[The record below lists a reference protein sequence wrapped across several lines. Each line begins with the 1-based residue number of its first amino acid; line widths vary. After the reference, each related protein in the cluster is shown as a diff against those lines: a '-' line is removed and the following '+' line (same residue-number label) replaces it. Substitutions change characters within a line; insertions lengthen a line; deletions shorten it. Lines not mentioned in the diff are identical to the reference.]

1 MSFSAENVDLWN
13 LVLQLGI
20 ISAILLASNILRRK
34 LPVIQKMLLP
44 TAVLGGFLLLGVRL
58 SGIIPIDT
66 GLLEMLTYHGLAIG
80 FIALSI
86 RTMRKEKLKDG
97 VGRVGMKSG
106 ALIASTYVLQGLA
119 GLIISVALA
128 YTVMP
133 DLFKAAGI
141 LLPMGYGQGPGQANN
156 IGTVYEGLGFL
167 GGRSFALSLA
177 AAGFLSACVVGVI
190 YLNYLARKGEI
201 KRVRQNDDEEVMN
214 AGGVSVFQDPNEI
227 PISQAV
233 DKLTIQ
239 MALVLTVYL
248 ITYGVIVGLTSLASS
263 MGEGLSH
270 TVSSLLWGFNFL
282 IGALIAMVFRSALVL
297 LRRNKLMTHQYQNN
311 YLLSR
316 VSGFFFDLMIVAG
329 IASIDIDV
337 MKTLWLPFVL
347 MSVVGAVL
355 TFVYLRY
362 VCKWLYPDYYYE
374 GLLSMYGMLTGT
386 ISSGVLL
393 LREVDPLFQ
402 TRASTNLL
410 VGSGFA
416 ILLGAPMLLLI
427 AIAPNSPEMTFLTM
441 GLLAAYFVLM
451 LLLMKGRKKK
461 TGTNKTV

>member
-1 MSFSAENVDLWN
+1 MNTDLWN
-13 LVLQLGI
+13 LILQLGI
-20 ISAILLASNILRRK
+20 IAAILLASNILRRK
-34 LPVIQKMLLP
+34 LPVIQKLLLP
-44 TAVLGGFLLLGVRL
+44 TAVLGGFLLLGLRL
-58 SGIIPIDT
+58 TGWIPIDT
-66 GLLEMLTYHGLAIG
+66 KLLEMLTYHGLAIG

-86 RTMRKEKLKDG
+86 RTIRKEKLVNG

-106 ALIASTYVLQGLA
+106 ALIASTYVLQGFL
-119 GLIISVALA
+119 GLVISVVLG
-128 YTVMP
+128 YTLMP

-156 IGTVYEGLGFL
+156 IGATYEGLGFV
-167 GGRSFALSLA
+167 GGHSFALSLA

-190 YLNYLARKGEI
+190 YLNYLQRKGEI
-201 KRVRQNDDEEVMN
+201 KRVKQTEDEEILKT
-214 AGGVSVFQDPNEI
+214 GGVGIFQDANEI

-248 ITYGVIVGLTSLASS
+248 ITYGVIVGLTSLSASF
-263 MGEGLSH
+263 GAGLSD
-270 TVSSLLWGFNFL
+270 TVTKLLWGFNFL
-282 IGALIAMVFRSALVL
+282 IGALIAMLFRSAMFL
-297 LRRNKLMTHQYQNN
+297 LRKTKWMTHQYQNN

-316 VSGFFFDLMIVAG
+316 ISGFFFDLMIVTG
-329 IASIDIDV
+329 IASIDI
-337 MKTLWLPFVL
+337 KYLETLWLPFVL
-347 MSVVGAVL
+347 MAVSGAVV
-355 TFVYLRY
+355 TFYYLKFI
-362 VCKWLYPDYYYE
+362 CKRLYPDYYYA
-374 GLLSMYGMLTGT
+374 GLLSMYGMMTGT

-427 AIAPNSPEMTFLTM
+427 GIAPNSIEMTLLTM
-441 GLLAAYFVLM
+441 GLLVVYFGLM
-451 LLLMKGRKKK
+451 LLLMIGGKKK
-461 TGTNKTV
+461 KA

>member
-1 MSFSAENVDLWN
+1 MSFSAQNTELWN

-20 ISAILLASNILRRK
+20 ISAILLAANILRRK

-44 TAVLGGFLLLGVRL
+44 TAVLGGFLLLGLRL
-58 SGIIPIDT
+58 TGWVPIDVE
-66 GLLEMLTYHGLAIG
+66 LLETLTYHGLAIG

-97 VGRVGMKSG
+97 VGLVGMKSG
-106 ALIASTYVLQGLA
+106 ALIVSSYVLQGLL
-119 GLIISVALA
+119 GLIISVTLG
-128 YTVMP
+128 YTIMP
-133 DLFKAAGI
+133 ELFKPAGI

-156 IGTVYEGLGFL
+156 IGSVYEGLGFI

-177 AAGFLSACVVGVI
+177 AAGFLSACIIGVI

-201 KRVRQNDDEEVMN
+201 KRVKQNEDEVIHK
-214 AGGVSVFQDPNEI
+214 AGGINVFQDANEI

-248 ITYGVIVGLTSLASS
+248 ITYGVIIALTSLATSF
-263 MGEGLSH
+263 GEGLAN
-270 TVSSLLWGFNFL
+270 TVSSLLWGFNFI
-282 IGALIAMVFRSALVL
+282 IGAMVAMLFRSVMIFLQ
-297 LRRNKLMTHQYQNN
+297 KSKWMTHQYQNN

-316 VSGFFFDLMIVAG
+316 ISGFFFDLMIVAG
-329 IASIDIDV
+329 IASIDIKV
-337 MKTLWLPFVL
+337 METLWLPFVL
-347 MSVVGAVL
+347 MAVTGAVS
-355 TFVYLRY
+355 TFFYLKY
-362 VCKWLYPDYYYE
+362 VCKWLYKDYYYE
-374 GLLSMYGMLTGT
+374 GLLSMFGMMTGT

-402 TRASTNLL
+402 SRASTNML

-416 ILLGAPMLLLI
+416 VLLGAPMLLLVG
-427 AIAPNSPEMTFLTM
+427 IAPNSIEMTWLTI
-441 GLLAAYFVLM
+441 GLLVIYLALM
-451 LLLMKGRKKK
+451 LLLMRGRKTKA
-461 TGTNKTV
+461 